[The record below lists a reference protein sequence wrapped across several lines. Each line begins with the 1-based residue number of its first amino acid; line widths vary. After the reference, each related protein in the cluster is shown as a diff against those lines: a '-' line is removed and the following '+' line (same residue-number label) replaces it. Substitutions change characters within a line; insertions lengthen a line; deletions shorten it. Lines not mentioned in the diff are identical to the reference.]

1 MDKKQGWGIIFM
13 GVVWLF
19 VTITFTVLM
28 NYTASKCDKETTGT
42 VIRVIERQ
50 TTKRDSKSRRS
61 YTETT
66 YSPVVSFV
74 VDGVEYTAESNESS
88 SSYRN
93 SEGRTLNVLYNSDD
107 PNIACVKPS
116 LTWKIFSWVFI
127 GIGIYLVVQG
137 IKILI
142 FGVRRR

>member
-1 MDKKQGWGIIFM
+1 MNRKQGWGIIFM

-19 VTITFTVLM
+19 ITITFTALM

-42 VIRVIERQ
+42 VIRVIERHE
-50 TTKRDSKSRRS
+50 TRRDSKSHRS

-66 YSPVVSFV
+66 YTPVVSFEV
-74 VDGVEYTAESNESS
+74 NGVEYVVESQESS

-93 SEGRTLNVLYNSDD
+93 AEGRELKVLYNSDD

-116 LTWKIFSWVFI
+116 IIWKIFSWVFI
-127 GIGIYLVVQG
+127 GIGVYLVAQG
-137 IKILI
+137 IKILL